1 MPVAALPALSV
12 AEHDTAVFPAGKVE
26 PEGGVQDSL
35 SSPDSES
42 EALGL
47 YDTAVPLELP
57 GSTTT
62 LCGKLR
68 VGAVRSILTVTD
80 AELERPAPLVTE
92 HVNVVPCCPVSVLRV
107 VVLQPLDEA
116 IPDSGSETDQVTVTG
131 PLFQPLPLA
140 PGLADDVT
148 TGGVVSGRW
157 KPAVI
162 VPVPRIATVVDWAD
176 GSPNVIEVASVFQD
190 EKA

>member
-1 MPVAALPALSV
+1 MPVAVLLALSV
-12 AEHDTAVFPAGKVE
+12 AEHDTILFPVEKVE
-26 PEGGVQDSL
+26 PEGGVQDSVP
-35 SSPDSES
+35 SPDSGS
-42 EALGL
+42 EALAL
-47 YDTAVPLELP
+47 YDTAAPLELL

-62 LCGKLR
+62 LCGKPR

-92 HVNVVPCCPVSVLRV
+92 HVSVVPCCPVSEVRV

-131 PLFQPLPLA
+131 PLFQPSPLA
-140 PGLADDVT
+140 PGLTEGVI
-148 TGGVVSGRW
+148 TGGVVSRRRRL
-157 KPAVI
+157 AVI
-162 VPVPRIATVVDWAD
+162 VPVPCIVTVVDWAD
-176 GSPNVIEVASVFQD
+176 GSANVIEVASVFQD